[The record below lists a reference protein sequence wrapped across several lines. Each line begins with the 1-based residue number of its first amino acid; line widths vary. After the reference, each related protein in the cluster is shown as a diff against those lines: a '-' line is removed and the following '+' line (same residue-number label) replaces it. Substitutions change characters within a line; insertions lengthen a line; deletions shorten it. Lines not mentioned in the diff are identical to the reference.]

1 MKKLFI
7 CLIILIS
14 FISSTTVAYAE
25 GLNKDDNHSSIIDE
39 MIDNI
44 DLSDLEALLNQT
56 PESASSIKE
65 IILSAIKGEYI
76 SFLEL
81 RRNSRDIVDG
91 ERRRMVAIFL
101 IE

>member
-39 MIDNI
+39 MIDKI
-44 DLSDLEALLNQT
+44 ETLL
-56 PESASSIKE
+56 A
-65 IILSAIKGEYI
+65 YC
-76 SFLEL
+76 
-81 RRNSRDIVDG
+81 IV
-91 ERRRMVAIFL
+91 FL
-101 IE
+101 IVAGLPLFLLLHAVCTVCP